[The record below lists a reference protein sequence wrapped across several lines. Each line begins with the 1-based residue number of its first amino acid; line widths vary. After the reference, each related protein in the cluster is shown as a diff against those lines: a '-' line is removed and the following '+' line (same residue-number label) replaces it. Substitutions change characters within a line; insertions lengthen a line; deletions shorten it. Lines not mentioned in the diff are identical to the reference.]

1 MPLILSPCSGKRAS
15 IRSDDDMNRRFQHMY
30 TMTAARLD
38 THVRCRRVRAAGLGL
53 PPTEAVGDVDVG
65 G

>member
-1 MPLILSPCSGKRAS
+1 
-15 IRSDDDMNRRFQHMY
+15 MY

-53 PPTEAVGDVDVG
+53 PPTEAVGDVG